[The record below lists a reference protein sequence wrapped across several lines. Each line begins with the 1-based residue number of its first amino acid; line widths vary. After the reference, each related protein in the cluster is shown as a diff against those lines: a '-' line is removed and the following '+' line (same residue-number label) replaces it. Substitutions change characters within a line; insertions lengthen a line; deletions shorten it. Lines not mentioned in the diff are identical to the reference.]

1 MSQYKV
7 VRKNKEAT
15 SAAGS
20 DMEAF
25 MTESELWSYDE
36 DLAML
41 YSEKDAKAIALDYCE
56 IEFAKPRERF
66 DYYIKSVS

>member
-7 VRKNKEAT
+7 IRKNKEAT

-36 DLAML
+36 DLAKL
-41 YSEKDAKAIALDYCE
+41 YSEKDAKAIALDYCGL
-56 IEFAKPRERF
+56 EFAKPVEKF
-66 DYYIKSVS
+66 DYYIRSES